1 MVHLKGMTKL
11 GTLKL
16 SGTKIS
22 NAGLRHLKGLT
33 SLKYLDLKGTSV
45 TDEGVNDLKQALSK
59 CTIVFP

>member
-11 GTLKL
+11 TTLNL

-22 NAGLRHLKGLT
+22 DVGLGHLKGLT
-33 SLKYLDLKGTSV
+33 SLKYLNLKGTSV